1 MNTQRIIKNSFGL
14 GLAIALS
21 VVFEAFTHL
30 NYNSNVYL
38 TNSDTTEYNSQD
50 EDSSIICFHFDS
62 YEAFNIPEG
71 YPTFPNGT
79 DALKKFIYENT
90 QYPDSAKDKSI
101 EGLIVVEFVV
111 NESGSIEDVS
121 VWNKNFD
128 PYLAA
133 EAIRVVKKMPKWI
146 PGSKKKG
153 NVKYY
158 IPFNFSLH

>member
-14 GLAIALS
+14 GLAIILS
-21 VVFEAFTHL
+21 FVFEAFTHP
-30 NYNSNVYL
+30 NYNSNAYL
-38 TNSDTTEYNSQD
+38 TNSDTTEYYFQD
-50 EDSSIICFHFDS
+50 EIICFPINS
-62 YEAFNIPEG
+62 YSAFNIPEG

-79 DALKKFIYENT
+79 TALQKFIYKNI
-90 QYPDSAKDKSI
+90 QYPDSARDKSI
-101 EGLIVVEFVV
+101 EGHFWVEFVV
-111 NESGSIEDVS
+111 DESGSVGDVS
-121 VWNKNFD
+121 VLHKNVD
-128 PYLAA
+128 PYLAE